1 MTIDITP
8 AELAELLRNLQGGGG
23 PVWKA
28 VDLPAAKREELKMMK
43 QAREEENT

>member
-1 MTIDITP
+1 MTINITP
-8 AELAELLRNLQGGGG
+8 AELAALIRNLQRSG

-28 VDLPAAKREELKMMK
+28 EDLPAAKREELKMMK